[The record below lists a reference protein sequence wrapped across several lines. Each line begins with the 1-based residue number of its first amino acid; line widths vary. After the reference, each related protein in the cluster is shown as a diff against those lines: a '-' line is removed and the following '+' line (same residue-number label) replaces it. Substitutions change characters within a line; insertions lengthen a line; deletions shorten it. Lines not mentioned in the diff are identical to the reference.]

1 MTMIRKMGL
10 AAWVLIGA
18 ALGIVAGL
26 VLGERTEAL
35 VPISSAYTMMLE
47 IAIYPYLVCALILGL
62 GRLAPD
68 RVGRLL
74 RASWPPFVFVW
85 VLALAAITLL
95 RQAIPPTPPPFV
107 IHPEAAT
114 SISGLIAV
122 LIPANPFVAL
132 TTNDVPAIVVL
143 ALLYGIGVQGVAQRT
158 ALFDVLEAIRMAS
171 LTIWKWIVRLTP
183 IGVFALLAHT
193 AGTLRPDQ
201 FGGFILYNIL
211 FLTGTL
217 VLAFVALPLA
227 AAAIAPMTYGALM
240 AELRPGFVLSL
251 VTGLPVLSLPYIE
264 RTAAAVARAAGCP
277 EGQETDDVI
286 KATVSLAYGL
296 SQVGNHFCVLLLY
309 YAAYRDGHALPL
321 LKQALL
327 PFLTVLSCV
336 GTPSTVIGA
345 VAFFSSWLDLPAST
359 TGLWIA
365 TSAVTRYG
373 QVMASVG
380 AFGLIASAVPLFYWG
395 KWRLRLPTAC
405 AALGL
410 PFGVLASV
418 VVLATVLR
426 PVLFPANQS
435 DVAMTRTIDPKLR
448 AGLAV
453 QVLRP
458 GTASSIVPV
467 AVPPHVIAIQR
478 GGVLRVGYNP
488 NVIPFSYVNKDGD
501 LVGYDISFAYRLA
514 RDLAVR
520 LEFVPYTWDG
530 LAGDLVAGRFD
541 LAVSGIYL
549 TDARLASLTP
559 GPTYWVTPVA
569 LLAPSVTAPAF
580 TSRAALL
587 AKRDLRL
594 AVFDSTVMHQLA
606 STLFPNAAITE
617 VPDYG
622 VLPALAGKVDAAL
635 WTLTQAAAWAHAN
648 PGWTAVETSDAGGPQ
663 PIAIMLPPDAT
674 AFRAYVDA
682 WIRLQDDSGFAAEQK
697 SYWIDG
703 IPRRPP
709 EPRWNLLDALTG
721 TQG

>member
-1 MTMIRKMGL
+1 MTMIRKLGL
-10 AAWVLIGA
+10 PAWVIIGA
-18 ALGIVAGL
+18 VSGIVAGL
-26 VLGERTEAL
+26 VLGERTAAL

-68 RVGRLL
+68 RAGRLL
-74 RASWPPFVFVW
+74 RASWPAFGFVW
-85 VLALAAITLL
+85 VLAFVAITVL

-107 IHPEAAT
+107 IRPEAAT

-132 TTNDVPAIVVL
+132 MSNDVPAIVVL
-143 ALLYGIGVQGVAQRT
+143 AVIYGIAVQGLAQRT
-158 ALFDVLEAIRMAS
+158 TLFDVLEAIRVAS
-171 LTIWKWIVRLTP
+171 LTIWKWIVKLTP
-183 IGVFALLAHT
+183 IGVFALLANT
-193 AGTLRPDQ
+193 AGTLQPDQ

-227 AAAIAPMTYGALM
+227 VAAIAPMSYGALM
-240 AELRPGFVLSL
+240 AELRPGFILSL
-251 VTGLPVLSLPYIE
+251 VTGLPVVSLPYIE
-264 RTAAAVARAAGCP
+264 RTAAVVAGAAGCP

-296 SQVGNHFCVLLLY
+296 AQVGNHFCVLLLY
-309 YAAYRDGHALPL
+309 YAAYRDGHTLPL
-321 LKQALL
+321 LKQLLL

-345 VAFFSSWLDLPAST
+345 VEFFSSWLDLPAST

-373 QVMASVG
+373 QVMASVS
-380 AFGLIASAVPLFYWG
+380 AFGFITSAVPLFYWG
-395 KWRLRLPTAC
+395 KWRLRLPRAVV
-405 AALGL
+405 ALGL
-410 PFGVLASV
+410 PLGALVGV

-426 PVLFPANQS
+426 PVLFPFDQS
-435 DVAMTRTIDPKLR
+435 DVAMTRTINPKLR
-448 AGLAV
+448 QGLAV
-453 QVLRP
+453 RVLP
-458 GTASSIVPV
+458 SSSGVPV
-467 AVPPHVIAIQR
+467 AVPPNVVAIQHA
-478 GGVLRVGYNP
+478 GVLRVGYNP
-488 NVIPFSYVNKDGD
+488 NVIPFSYVNKDGE
-501 LVGYDISFAYRLA
+501 LVGYDISFAYQLA

-520 LEFVPYTWDG
+520 LEFVPFTWDG
-530 LAGDLVAGRFD
+530 LAADLVGGQFD

-559 GPTYWVTPVA
+559 GPTYWATPVA
-569 LLAPSVTAPAF
+569 LLAPSATAPAF

-587 AKRDLRL
+587 AKPDLRL

-617 VPDYG
+617 VPDYSA
-622 VLPALAGKVDAAL
+622 LPALAGKVDAAL
-635 WTLTQAAAWAHAN
+635 WTLTQAAAWARAN
-648 PGWTAVETSDAGGPQ
+648 PGWTAVVLSDAGGSQ
-663 PIAIMLPPDAT
+663 PIAVMLPPGAT
-674 AFRAYVDA
+674 AFRAYLDA
-682 WIRLQDDSGFAAEQK
+682 WIRLQNDSGFAAEQK

-721 TQG
+721 SRS